1 MTEAI
6 QNGGHLPNLT
16 IFKIKNFKYSIIKGY
31 CMINARVTDGKLFR
45 VCTGYDYAS
54 VVRETGSDSTFKA
67 WKIAFAVH
75 FRFDMRYLIKSD

>member
-1 MTEAI
+1 
-6 QNGGHLPNLT
+6 
-16 IFKIKNFKYSIIKGY
+16 
-31 CMINARVTDGKLFR
+31 MINARVTDGKLFR

-75 FRFDMRYLIKSD
+75 FRFAMRYLIKSD